1 MKIGILTLPL
11 HTNYGGILQAFA
23 LYKVIS
29 SMGHQVNLI
38 DGKMYEIN
46 TFREKMSVLLWKFST
61 LLGLRKGKHPQL
73 QIRDMMSEI
82 IPFIENNISNIISP
96 CHIKPTTFDAI
107 IVGSDQIWRGEY
119 SPLLPY
125 FLDFASGW
133 DIKRIAYSASFGV
146 SDWNISDNQL
156 KICRELVKK
165 FDLVTVREKEGIEI
179 CRNKLEC
186 ESQWTID
193 PTMLLQI
200 ETYISLVKDKQSQ
213 TKGKILTYVLDDNKE
228 VKKII
233 NSISSSMNKEV
244 FNLSLPSKNNINVS
258 VETWLRSF
266 YDCDYVITDSFHG
279 TVFSILLNKPFCV
292 YINKE
297 RGSSRFETLLEFTGL
312 LSRVISSQDDLP
324 SLSEKIDWN
333 RVNNKIEEERKRCL
347 ELFSLLA

>member
-11 HTNYGGILQAFA
+11 HTNYGGILQAYA

-29 SMGHQVNLI
+29 SMGHKVSLI
-38 DGKMYEIN
+38 DGKMYEISSL
-46 TFREKMSVLLWKFST
+46 REKISVYLWKVLTF
-61 LLGLRKGKHPQL
+61 LRLREGKHPQL
-73 QIRDMMSEI
+73 QMQDLMSEI
-82 IPFIENNISNIISP
+82 IPFIDNNIPNIISP
-96 CHIKPTTFDAI
+96 SDIKSTTFDAI

-125 FLDFASGW
+125 FLDFASKW
-133 DIKRIAYSASFGV
+133 NIKRIAYSASFGV
-146 SDWNISDNQL
+146 TDWNIPDKQL
-156 KICRELVKK
+156 IICKELVKK
-165 FDLVTVREKEGIEI
+165 FDLVTVREKEGLEI
-179 CRNKLEC
+179 CRNKLDC

-193 PTMLLQI
+193 PTMLLHT
-200 ETYISLVKDKQSQ
+200 ESYISLIKDVSSKA
-213 TKGKILTYVLDDNKE
+213 KDKILTYVLDDNKE

>member
-1 MKIGILTLPL
+1 MKIGIFTLPL

-29 SMGHQVNLI
+29 SMGHQVSLI

-61 LLGLRKGKHPQL
+61 IIGLRKGKHPQL
-73 QIRDMMSEI
+73 QMRDMMSEI
-82 IPFIENNISNIISP
+82 IPFIENNISNIIP
-96 CHIKPTTFDAI
+96 PFHIKPTTFDAI

-133 DIKRIAYSASFGV
+133 NIKRIAYSASFGV
-146 SDWNISDNQL
+146 SEWNIPDNQL
-156 KICRELVKK
+156 KICRELINK
-165 FDLVTVREKEGIEI
+165 FDLVTVREKEGIDI
-179 CRNKLEC
+179 CRNKLKC

-193 PTMLLQI
+193 PTMLLHT
-200 ETYISLVKDKQSQ
+200 ETYISLIKDVQSQ
-213 TKGKILTYVLDDNKE
+213 TKDKILTYILDDNKE
-228 VKKII
+228 VKEII
-233 NSISSSMNKEV
+233 DSMSSSMKMEV
-244 FNLSLPSKNNINVS
+244 FNLKLSSKNNINVS
-258 VETWLRSF
+258 VETWLRCF

-279 TVFSILLNKPFCV
+279 TVFSILFNKPFSV

-312 LSRVISSQDDLP
+312 LSRIITSQDDLS

-333 RVNNKIEEERKRCL
+333 KVNEKIEVERKKSL
-347 ELFSLLA
+347 NLFSYLS